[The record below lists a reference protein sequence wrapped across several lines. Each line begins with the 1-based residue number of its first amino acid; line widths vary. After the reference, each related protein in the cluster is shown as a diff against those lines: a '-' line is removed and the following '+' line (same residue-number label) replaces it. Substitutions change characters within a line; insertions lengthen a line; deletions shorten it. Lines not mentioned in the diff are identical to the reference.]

1 MLDAEKTYSQNERD
15 MYRGIRHFEIPPAM
29 LKNTMQEYSPTG
41 LLYILL
47 ARVLLLSLFV
57 VLQKE
62 LIQAVNSR
70 LSVHLFVPVTQD
82 FYEHMYPMF
91 VVVKALSPPFLRV
104 FFMGYSMV
112 QSAYQSIDMPS
123 HMG

>member
-1 MLDAEKTYSQNERD
+1 MLDAEKTYSQNEHD
-15 MYRGIRHFEIPPAM
+15 MYRGIRHFEIPLAM
-29 LKNTMQEYSPTG
+29 LKNTMQESSPIG
-41 LLYILL
+41 SLYILL
-47 ARVLLLSLFV
+47 ARMLLLALFV

-70 LSVHLFVPVTQD
+70 LLVHLFVPVTQD

>member
-29 LKNTMQEYSPTG
+29 LKNTMQENSPTG

-62 LIQAVNSR
+62 LIQAANSR
-70 LSVHLFVPVTQD
+70 LLVHLFVPVVQD
-82 FYEHMYPMF
+82 FYEHMHPMF
-91 VVVKALSPPFLRV
+91 VVVKEPSLPFLRV
-104 FFMGYSMV
+104 FFMGYSMA

>member
-1 MLDAEKTYSQNERD
+1 MLDAEKTYSQNEHG

-29 LKNTMQEYSPTG
+29 LKNTMQENSPTG

-57 VLQKE
+57 VLQKG
-62 LIQAVNSR
+62 LIQAANSR
-70 LSVHLFVPVTQD
+70 LLVHLFVPVVQD
-82 FYEHMYPMF
+82 FYEHIYPMF
-91 VVVKALSPPFLRV
+91 VVMKALSPPFLRV